1 MGAIINHGD
10 GSRDF
15 RGIKILYEDNHLLVV
30 VKPPNMLSQADR
42 TGDPD
47 MLSLLKEYIKL
58 SRQKPGNVYLGLVHR
73 LDRVVGGVMVF
84 AKTSK
89 AASRLSAQIR
99 ERTFEKTYLAKVYGI
114 PNPSK
119 GTLRNF
125 LAKDEAKN
133 MVYEVSEGDKGATE
147 AILDYEVLKSADG
160 LSLLKINLH
169 TGRSHQIRVQ
179 MALAGH
185 PIYGDQKY
193 GSRSKCFSE
202 QKERLKDFGE
212 GIALWSAALAFT
224 HPVKGDRLSFTIM
237 GTVLSIGTDLTRL

>member
-1 MGAIINHGD
+1 MGPITNQGD
-10 GSRDF
+10 GSSGF
-15 RGIKILYEDNHLLVV
+15 KGIKILYEDNHLLVV
-30 VKPPNMLSQADR
+30 VKPPDMLSQADR

-47 MLSLLKEYIKL
+47 MLSLLKEYIKI

-89 AASRLSAQIR
+89 AASRLSKQIR
-99 ERTFEKTYLAKVYGI
+99 ERTFEKTYLAEVYGT

-133 MVYEVSEGDKGATE
+133 MVYEVSEGDKGASE

-160 LSLLKINLH
+160 LSLVKINLH

-193 GSRSKCFSE
+193 GSRSKVFSE
-202 QKERLKDFGE
+202 QNGRLRDFGE

-224 HPVKGDRLSFTIM
+224 HPVKGERLNFEIM
-237 GTVLSIGTDLTRL
+237 GTVLSMGQI

>member
-1 MGAIINHGD
+1 M
-10 GSRDF
+10 
-15 RGIKILYEDNHLLVV
+15 
-30 VKPPNMLSQADR
+30 
-42 TGDPD
+42 
-47 MLSLLKEYIKL
+47 
-58 SRQKPGNVYLGLVHR
+58 YLGLVHR

-89 AASRLSAQIR
+89 AASRLSEQIR
-99 ERTFEKTYLAKVYGI
+99 ERTFEKTYLAEVYGT

-125 LAKDEAKN
+125 LSKDEAKN
-133 MVYEVSEGDKGATE
+133 MVYEASESDKGASE

-160 LSLLKINLH
+160 LSLVKINLH

-185 PIYGDQKY
+185 PIYRDQKY
-193 GSRSKCFSE
+193 GSRSKGFSE
-202 QKERLKDFGE
+202 QSGRSRDFGEHNRHLRDFGE

-224 HPVKGDRLSFTIM
+224 HPVKGERLNFAIM
-237 GTVLSIGTDLTRL
+237 GTVLSMGQSSIN